1 MTQRETG
8 DGSPPRTSVP
18 LRPWA
23 SLRHR
28 DFRLLLSSSLC
39 IAAGQQMRQ
48 TANFYQVYAISGSSL
63 QLGLTGLFQAVP
75 LLVLGIFGGTLAD
88 LLDRKKL
95 IVLGVAL
102 NLLLGVALGV
112 LTLTGTIRVSHI
124 LVTTAVT
131 ASVNIV
137 LSPARM
143 AMIPRLVPRSHLMN
157 AVSLNS
163 STGQASQFIG
173 PLLAGLSIA
182 WLGMASAYFF
192 NALLYVPA
200 VIAVLSLRTSGAP
213 QVQERASVTALMG
226 GVRHIWR
233 QRVLIALFLLDFGV
247 ISVGYFRPLLPIF
260 AQDIYKV
267 GPAGFGLLA
276 ASPAIGAVL
285 GAATLLM
292 VGNVRRKGPLV
303 LWAVLLYS
311 LCLALF
317 SVTPWF
323 WLAILFSAGLGFTNA
338 LNAITRQTTVQILT
352 PDHLR
357 GRVFGIFTIFGQ
369 GANSVGTMEAGFV
382 ASLLGAP
389 RAMLLGGGIGA
400 AVTLAF
406 WGGWPVL
413 RRFRTG
419 AGPEEAQEPMAH

>member
-1 MTQRETG
+1 MSQSETG
-8 DGSPPRTSVP
+8 DGPPPRTPVA
-18 LRPWA
+18 LRPWS

-28 DFRLLLSSSLC
+28 DFRLLLGSSLF

-48 TANFYQVYAISGSSL
+48 TANFYQVYALSGSPF

-75 LLVLGIFGGTLAD
+75 LLVLGIFGGTVAD
-88 LLDRKKL
+88 LVDRKKL
-95 IVLGVAL
+95 IVLGVIL
-102 NLLLGVALGV
+102 NLLLAVTLGI
-112 LTLTGTIRVSHI
+112 LTLTETIRVWHI
-124 LVTTAVT
+124 LVATAVT
-131 ASVNIV
+131 ASINIV
-137 LSPARM
+137 LNPARM

-200 VIAVLSLRTSGAP
+200 AIAVLSLRTSGAP
-213 QVQERASVTALMG
+213 QVRERASVKALAG
-226 GVRHIWR
+226 GVQHIWR
-233 QRVLIALFLLDFGV
+233 QRVIIALFLLDFGV
-247 ISVGYFRPLLPIF
+247 ISVGYFRPLLPVF
-260 AQDIYKV
+260 ARNIYEV

-323 WLAILFSAGLGFTNA
+323 WLALIFLAGLGFTNA
-338 LNAITRQTTVQILT
+338 LNAITRQTSVQILT

-369 GANSVGTMEAGFV
+369 GANSLGTMEAGFV
-382 ASLLGAP
+382 ASRLGAP
-389 RAMLLGGGIGA
+389 RSMLLGGGIGA
-400 AVTLAF
+400 AITLAF
-406 WGGWPVL
+406 WGGWPIL
-413 RRFRTG
+413 RRFRAG
-419 AGPEEAQEPMAH
+419 AEPEDAEDRFA